1 MDDMLML
8 RLNLLVDAGEID
20 ETIRHSVVDFVN
32 GIEDKYSLKITEE
45 NGSMLVSHLAMA
57 LGRIERREEIQTMDE
72 ELFTEVKETQTYKE
86 LDMFYDILE
95 ENLGSEIPESEKD
108 FIALHLCTLIENVYR
123 RR

>member
-1 MDDMLML
+1 MDDMLMV
-8 RLNLLVDAGEID
+8 RLNLLVDSGEIT
-20 ETIRHSVVDFVN
+20 ETIRYSVVDFVN

-45 NGSMLVSHLAMA
+45 NGSMRVSHLAMA

>member
-1 MDDMLML
+1 MDDMLMV
-8 RLNLLVDAGEID
+8 RLNLLVDSGEIT
-20 ETIRHSVVDFVN
+20 ETIRYSVVDFVN

>member
-1 MDDMLML
+1 
-8 RLNLLVDAGEID
+8 
-20 ETIRHSVVDFVN
+20 
-32 GIEDKYSLKITEE
+32 
-45 NGSMLVSHLAMA
+45 MLVSHLAMA